1 MATIRLDARPIRAT
15 LWLTPMMSPYSQT
28 MAKLKKM
35 ELKKEKAK
43 VMMDC
48 AKKKLVN
55 GWTVNGEDGEVGEG
69 EEGVD
74 VSDKG

>member
-1 MATIRLDARPIRAT
+1 M
-15 LWLTPMMSPYSQT
+15 
-28 MAKLKKM
+28 KKV

-43 VMMDC
+43 VKMEC

>member
-1 MATIRLDARPIRAT
+1 M
-15 LWLTPMMSPYSQT
+15 
-28 MAKLKKM
+28 KKM

-43 VMMDC
+43 VMMEC

-69 EEGVD
+69 EGEEGVD
-74 VSDKG
+74 TVKKV